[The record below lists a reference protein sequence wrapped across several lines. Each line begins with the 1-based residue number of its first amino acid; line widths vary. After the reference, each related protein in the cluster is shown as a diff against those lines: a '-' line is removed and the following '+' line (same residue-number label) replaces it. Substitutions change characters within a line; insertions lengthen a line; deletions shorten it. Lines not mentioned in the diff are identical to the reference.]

1 MSTLQ
6 IESGDPGVM
15 SLLLLSRFIGIRID
29 SAAADGDRVIC
40 VWIWV
45 SV

>member
-15 SLLLLSRFIGIRID
+15 SLLLSRFIGMRID
-29 SAAADGDRVIC
+29 SAADGDRVIC
-40 VWIWV
+40 VWTWG